1 MITDIKKR
9 DSAIE
14 ESTRVLEEGK
24 KAAAALIME
33 NGLLRGRL
41 MILA

>member
-24 KAAAALIME
+24 KAAAESIME
-33 NGLLRGRL
+33 NE
-41 MILA
+41 